1 MTVIINHIPLPLN
14 IAIEENTFRSQNNGD
29 QNMSFINNEA
39 DFENGACLAVTIG
52 SFAY

>member
-39 DFENGACLAVTIG
+39 DFESGACLAVTIG
-52 SFAY
+52 SLAY